1 MQRFIAS
8 FDWVR
13 ALPAAVRDAVEARYV
28 LADIPAG
35 GDICLAQDAPRHAC
49 KILSGYARLTR
60 LRENGQRAIVAIY
73 APGHCFAERAII
85 AGRALNHTTT
95 ALVDTRVAMLP
106 KRDFLEL
113 YATHGEIPQA
123 LWGGSRRSSTNRRAL
138 ASSTPRSSCVRG
150 SCERSPNWPRAV
162 ARVGRVITWRGSQLE
177 HVGLLG

>member
-123 LWGGSRRSSTNRRAL
+123 LWGVLEDHRPTG
-138 ASSTPRSSCVRG
+138 
-150 SCERSPNWPRAV
+150 ERSRVRLRVQAAYADRASV
-162 ARVGRVITWRGSQLE
+162 RRTGR
-177 HVGLLG
+177 GLWHASAG